1 MRINKIISIG
11 KMFWSFIKSPRVIIY
26 GLPRAQTSL
35 SLSLSLSLDENLR
48 VKEWVGGERR
58 KRARR
63 RFASRLFPSHTPLRF
78 AFASARKTE
87 NEAPEK
93 EEEETG
99 LKKYMEMGLE
109 NLYVDSAA

>member
-1 MRINKIISIG
+1 MVFYKIPSSNYLWTASYPD
-11 KMFWSFIKSPRVIIY
+11 F
-26 GLPRAQTSL
+26 

-63 RFASRLFPSHTPLRF
+63 RFASRLFPSHSPLRF
-78 AFASARKTE
+78 AFASALKTE

-99 LKKYMEMGLE
+99 LRKYMEIGLE